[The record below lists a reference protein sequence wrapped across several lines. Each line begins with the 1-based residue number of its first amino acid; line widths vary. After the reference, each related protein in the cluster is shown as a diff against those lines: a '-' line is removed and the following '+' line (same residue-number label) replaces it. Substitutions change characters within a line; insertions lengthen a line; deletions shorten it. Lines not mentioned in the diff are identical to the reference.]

1 MATPYYFKRLR
12 KIARDNEIPFIVD
25 ETKTGMGSTG
35 KLWGH
40 EHWFLSDGAD
50 IVTFGGKAGISGFYT
65 TIEYRQNDLAF
76 EQNVDLIKLLNYGIV
91 WKTIQKKDLLS
102 YVMDTSQFLKIE
114 LTRVQNEIGNI
125 SNVRGNGTFLGF
137 DTSG

>member
-1 MATPYYFKRLR
+1 
-12 KIARDNEIPFIVD
+12 
-25 ETKTGMGSTG
+25 MGSTG
-35 KLWGH
+35 KMWAH
-40 EHWFLSDGAD
+40 EHWFLNDGAD

-65 TIEYRQNDLAF
+65 TIEYRQNDQAF

-114 LTRVQNEIGNI
+114 LIRIQNEIGTIKNI
-125 SNVRGNGTFLGF
+125 RGNGTFIGF
-137 DTSG
+137 ETSGP